1 MKNIMLLIGLVMLSF
16 TVNAKINKV
25 PVIKKG
31 DIVDITCFDEKEK
44 VLLQYENI
52 SSLSEKE
59 EIITFKDQY
68 GSPHVLTKEGICN
81 FTKK

>member
-1 MKNIMLLIGLVMLSF
+1 MKKLMLLTGLVMFSL
-16 TVNAKINKV
+16 TANAKINKI

-31 DIVDITCFDEKEK
+31 DVVDITCFDEKDK
-44 VLLQYENI
+44 ILLQYENI
-52 SSLSEKE
+52 TSLSEKE
-59 EIITFKDQY
+59 EIITFKDNY